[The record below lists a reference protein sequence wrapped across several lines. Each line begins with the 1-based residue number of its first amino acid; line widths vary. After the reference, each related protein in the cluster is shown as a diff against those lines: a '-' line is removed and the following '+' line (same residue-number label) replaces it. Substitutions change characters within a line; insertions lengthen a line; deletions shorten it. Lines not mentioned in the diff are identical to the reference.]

1 MIKRKKI
8 FIGILITLISL
19 SNVNAQIK
27 DGLFIVVGNK
37 AITKSDIVNE
47 IKLILLLN
55 NLSYSESKRGQL
67 QKMAIKSYVERTIKE
82 IEINK
87 NSFLT
92 FNKNDV
98 KNELDRIAK
107 RVNMDV
113 DTLKNV
119 ATSNGLDFKIITKQI
134 ETSLLWNSLI
144 YYIYKDRVS
153 INLDEIEEQLKLN
166 EGKKNYEEYLIS
178 EIIIKSV
185 PKEKLELKIEE
196 IKNIISIEGF
206 ENTAMSLSISES
218 AVNGGDLGWL
228 NENEISKKFRYTILN
243 TKVGEVSKPILLP
256 EGILFYKVKNKREV
270 EKETDI
276 NELKN
281 RLVMTEKSKILNM
294 YALSHYD
301 NLRRSVAIKFF
312 NE

>member
-1 MIKRKKI
+1 M
-8 FIGILITLISL
+8 
-19 SNVNAQIK
+19 
-27 DGLFIVVGNK
+27 
-37 AITKSDIVNE
+37 
-47 IKLILLLN
+47 
-55 NLSYSESKRGQL
+55 
-67 QKMAIKSYVERTIKE
+67 
-82 IEINK
+82 
-87 NSFLT
+87 
-92 FNKNDV
+92 
-98 KNELDRIAK
+98 
-107 RVNMDV
+107 
-113 DTLKNV
+113 
-119 ATSNGLDFKIITKQI
+119 
-134 ETSLLWNSLI
+134 
-144 YYIYKDRVS
+144 YKDRVS
-153 INLDEIEEQLKLN
+153 INLNEIDEQLKLN
-166 EGKKNYEEYLIS
+166 EGKKNYKEYLIS

-185 PKEKLELKIEE
+185 PKEELELKIEE
-196 IKNIISIEGF
+196 IKKIISIEGF
-206 ENTAMSLSISES
+206 GNTAMSLSISES